1 MNNDNNVV
9 GIPTWAKGF
18 YLAVSDFQE
27 TYGFEKISPTSNAI
41 RVGAFRDSLIKEEE
55 LELITAELDNNIVE
69 IADALGDICYV
80 ILGSV
85 WTFSSY
91 DFSEYLVKLGLLQDK
106 IAKYFTL
113 QQFTAIFFEIHR
125 SNMSKSCKT
134 IDEVYA
140 TMAQEKY
147 KDIKYVYTEKNGRY
161 YIIVNEDFPEKELM
175 KGKLLKS
182 INYSPANLEFV
193 KDYEKV

>member
-1 MNNDNNVV
+1 MNNNNVV

-41 RVGAFRDSLIKEEE
+41 RVTKFRNSLIIEEE
-55 LELITAELDNNIVE
+55 LELIDAELNNNIVE

-85 WTFSSY
+85 WTFSQY
-91 DFSEYLVKLGLLQDK
+91 DCSEYLVKLGLLQDR
-106 IAKYFTL
+106 IAKYFTPE
-113 QQFTAIFFEIHR
+113 QFTDIFFEIHR
-125 SNMSKSCKT
+125 SNMSKFCKT

-161 YIIVNEDFPEKELM
+161 YIIVDEDFPEKELM